1 MQATLDERYAV
12 EVIEPQLIQG
22 ETILKYAYDRQQY
35 PDLQEWFKKRFW
47 SHKPFLYQDELQ
59 SCMVIE
65 VNYSWMS
72 CSYIDEKEIDWDN
85 LFFPSD
91 IYGDLGKMVEPVK
104 EVEYMKRFAYGTI
117 TLKPYEPEGDA

>member
-1 MQATLDERYAV
+1 MKGTLDESYTV
-12 EVIEPQLIQG
+12 EVIEPKLIQG

-35 PDLQEWFKKRFW
+35 PDLLEWLIERFW

-65 VNYSWMS
+65 AKYSWMS
-72 CSYIDEKEIDWDN
+72 CSYMDEKEIDLDN
-85 LFFPSD
+85 LFFPPD
-91 IYGDLGKMVEPVK
+91 IYGNLGKMVEPGK
-104 EVEYMKRFAYGTI
+104 KVEYMKRFAYGTI